1 MHNYIVAYDILD
13 KKRLPKVKKVAYSY
27 ALGGQKSA
35 LEAPL
40 DVKLM
45 KSLVKE
51 LEALIEDSDKVN
63 IISVAKDPILL
74 GKAKNVI
81 FEKNGII
88 IL

>member
-1 MHNYIVAYDILD
+1 MKNFIIAYDIPD
-13 KKRLPKVKKVAYSY
+13 KKRLPKIKKIAYSY

-35 LEAPL
+35 VEAPL
-40 DVKLM
+40 DGNLM

-51 LEALIEDSDKVN
+51 LETLLEDDDKVN
-63 IISVAKDPILL
+63 IISVANNPILL
-74 GKAKNVI
+74 GKAKNIV